1 MTPSSKPRES
11 APQAPTPPTRNGA
24 VVGFGSVA
32 ANGHLPV
39 WRERS
44 DFCIIAV
51 VDSDAERRALAAT
64 ALPGIRTYSTTGEL
78 LRREKLDFVDIA
90 TPPAF
95 HAPAIIAAAQ
105 AGVHVLC
112 EKPVTTSVREYRAV
126 REAVRRSGVVLHTVH
141 NWKYSEAFST
151 VRKLLQAGTLGPLN
165 SISFNTARNGC
176 SITTGDN
183 WRVQAA
189 IAGGGILVD
198 HGWHAFYL
206 LLALAQER
214 PQRIRAALERRRYV
228 DAEVE
233 DTAVCAIDFPSLT
246 GDIRLT
252 WAAAE
257 RQTEWRFVGD
267 DGRLVIDDDEVLIQS
282 KSGLHSQRLATAL
295 SAGSHHP
302 EWFAGVVDSF
312 RQEIDDPSTRG
323 TNQAEAE
330 WCLLMLN
337 RAYASGAR
345 DSRPMSIPQPPEWL
359 DAGVFESGAVE

>member
-1 MTPSSKPRES
+1 M
-11 APQAPTPPTRNGA
+11 
-24 VVGFGSVA
+24 
-32 ANGHLPV
+32 
-39 WRERS
+39 
-44 DFCIIAV
+44 
-51 VDSDAERRALAAT
+51 
-64 ALPGIRTYSTTGEL
+64 
-78 LRREKLDFVDIA
+78 
-90 TPPAF
+90 
-95 HAPAIIAAAQ
+95 
-105 AGVHVLC
+105 
-112 EKPVTTSVREYRAV
+112 
-126 REAVRRSGVVLHTVH
+126 VLHTVH
-141 NWKYSEAFST
+141 NWKYSEAFRT
-151 VRKLLQAGTLGPLN
+151 VRQLLQAGTLGPLN
-165 SISFNTARNGC
+165 RISFNTARNGC
-176 SITTGDN
+176 AVTTRDN

-189 IAGGGILVD
+189 VAGGGILVD

-214 PQRIRAALERRRYV
+214 PQCIRAALERRRYV

-246 GDIRLT
+246 GEIRLT

-267 DGRLVIDDDEVLIQS
+267 DGHLIIDDDQVLVQG
-282 KSGLHSQRLATAL
+282 KSGRHSQRLATAL

-345 DSRPMSIPQPPEWL
+345 DARPMDIPQPPEWL
-359 DAGVFESGAVE
+359 DAGVFEGGAVE